1 MNNTSMPKIDNLDAD
16 LLCSGKRE
24 ERALRN
30 KTGFIKKLDVALAV
44 SEVAGEALK
53 TIQTQTIQSQVNIT
67 LTAQKLAEA
76 ALCSS
81 MVARAMPQIGAL
93 AVSVNAATTTVDQ
106 ALAGSV
112 AAETISH
119 YQNRSQ
125 MVSLTKALLEEGS
138 ITADEATAIIRNAV
152 EDADRG
158 IARSRERMYGA
169 EDAVA
174 ILHNFALKGI
184 ADAQN
189 RVKT

>member
-1 MNNTSMPKIDNLDAD
+1 MNNKSIPKMEGFDAGT
-16 LLCSGKRE
+16 LNSSKRE
-24 ERALRN
+24 ERALRS
-30 KTGFIKKLDVALAV
+30 KTGLFKRIDVALAV

-53 TIQTQTIQSQVNIT
+53 TIETQAIQSQVNIA
-67 LTAQKLAEA
+67 LTAQNLAEA

-106 ALAGSV
+106 ALASSV

-119 YQNRSQ
+119 YRNRAQ
-125 MVSLTKALLEEGS
+125 MVELTKNLHQDGS
-138 ITADEATAIIRNAV
+138 ITSDEASAIIRNAV
-152 EDADRG
+152 EDAERG

-174 ILHNFALKGI
+174 ILHNFALTGI
-184 ADAQN
+184 VNAQDI
-189 RVKT
+189 VK